1 MKPGILH
8 GVLLGAAAVVTMAS
22 PARAVEGAL
31 GRTITGTN
39 ITSYAGV
46 VPPTPGFTAGV
57 GYVHYSGD
65 IGGSR
70 EVPLNNVVSLGVGAT
85 FDMVSLTGVYVWDTG
100 EGRWNFASMAALP
113 LANVEVDANVT
124 LGPRSGQIRDE
135 DGWGLFDPF
144 FAPVIASRHFDQT
157 HHMSLALYVYTDWGS
172 YDPNR
177 VANLSLNNW
186 TFSPAVGYTALM
198 QKGTLEFSA
207 LGAFDIYT
215 ENDATDYQNGTV
227 FRLDAQL
234 IKRFANGWGV
244 GGIGGWI
251 EQIEDDDGPTADRL
265 NGFRGR
271 ALALGPTVNY
281 TRRWEGGQ
289 VEFAARWLQ
298 EFDVKNRIEGEP
310 LMITAMVT
318 F

>member
-1 MKPGILH
+1 MKH
-8 GVLLGAAAVVTMAS
+8 VLLHTGLLGLAASLAVAM
-22 PARAVEGAL
+22 PAHAVEGAL

-46 VPPTPGFTAGV
+46 IPPAPGFTAGV

-70 EVPLNNVVSLGVGAT
+70 EVPLNNVVSLGVDAT
-85 FDMVSLTGVYVWDTG
+85 FDMLSLTGVYVWDTG
-100 EGRWNFASMAALP
+100 EGRWNFASMGALP
-113 LANVEVDANVT
+113 LANVEVDANVS
-124 LGPRSGQIRDE
+124 LGPRTGRVSDE

-144 FAPVIASRHFDQT
+144 FAPVIASYHFDKT

-172 YDPNR
+172 YDANR
-177 VANLSLNNW
+177 LANLSLNNW
-186 TFSPAVGYTALM
+186 TFSPTVGYTQLM
-198 QKGTLEFSA
+198 QKGTLEFSV

-215 ENDATDYQNGTV
+215 KNDATDYENGTV

-265 NGFRGR
+265 NGFKGR
-271 ALALGPTVNY
+271 AFALGPTVNY
-281 TRRWEGGQ
+281 TKHWKGGQ

-298 EFDVKNRIEGEP
+298 EFDVKNRIEGDP
-310 LMITAMVT
+310 LMVTAMVT